1 MRPVGPLVSK
11 ITRPRPPGGL
21 VARSR
26 LVDRLG
32 SSDAPVWW
40 LAAPAGA
47 GKTTLLL
54 QALAKSPTDVA
65 WLTVDPADDDPVRF
79 WGHVAA
85 ALDPDTAEPLL
96 DLLDPADLQPAIDA
110 VLLAIEQRDR
120 PLRLVLD
127 DLHEL
132 SDPSTLE
139 ALGRLLLRPPP
150 NLTVVVVTRTAL
162 RLPLARLRAA
172 GAVVEIT
179 EDDLAFDVAEVA
191 ALFDGTLSATTVE
204 SLLERTGGW
213 ATALGLLAVSAG
225 PARTTDD
232 LLASLVGER
241 TAIADYLA
249 GEVLRALPSAVHDF
263 LVQTS
268 IVGAD
273 LAPALCDALTGRD
286 DSLAVL
292 RELTRTLRFTQQL
305 DTASDDPG
313 AATFRYH
320 PVLRGV
326 LLAEFATLPSDEQRR
341 LHRAATAWFR
351 AEGLPSGAVRHAMAA
366 GDDAAALELIVEH
379 AGPYA
384 RRGRLATVLDWL
396 SRYGLDRCRTNP
408 DLQPMAA
415 WALLNAR
422 RYDELD
428 AWLTIDDT
436 TPDDVAAH
444 LVTVATHLARH
455 RGDLGPCRRLDRCLH
470 QRRSRVLPRIEVE
483 DARHPADRG
492 RRHAPVGRNRP
503 VQGPQERARTAEAL
517 ADVHGQRAPE
527 DRFDRV
533 GHLQP
538 EGARARSFVA
548 VLACAAELLDA
559 VAGHRRP
566 VPRHELDEHEG
577 EPENVGPGPDQR
589 VIAAELL
596 RGGVVRGHEQD
607 AGPGHALLARAP
619 QLRQVEVED
628 PDRHPGLDRVPAH
641 EEVARLDVSVH
652 QAQLMRRG
660 DHLEG
665 RGHQVQDFA
674 GGPAEAPALGVEQCL
689 ERVALEPFQNDAGD
703 LDAVLERHP
712 AAAQRSDQPVVGPG
726 QSRHI
731 PADPDER
738 VPKVVLKTFGKLGQ
752 AGVALDRGPLSVAI
766 AARLV
771 HVAQRAGV
779 DEANRSPGS
788 AKCLA
793 NEAERIGVLHR
804 RQCTPGAFALRR
816 LAHPWGTKRC
826 ILRDRLAPAYA
837 RSHEEGPTNEHRTLR
852 VEHL

>member
-172 GAVVEIT
+172 GAVVETT

-455 RGDLGPCRRLDRCLH
+455 RGDLAESVRLGGRAVEIATPVVRSGAVDALSVALLLAGDGDDDLACQAIDLGRATLTEQSVISGLMVRAFLATEPGPAEPDLDAAAALAREALGRVDGAAAERFH
-470 QRRSRVLPRIEVE
+470 QPHLAWLALGRVALAEGRVG
-483 DARHPADRG
+483 DAAAAADRAIAIAAAG
-492 RRHAPVGRNRP
+492 REPLIGVVAAGDAAIAAHAAGDQAAAAEHLRRADELLASLPTVAEPLEARVRAARAATRFARAVEGAAPVALS
-503 VQGPQERARTAEAL
+503 ER
-517 ADVHGQRAPE
+517 
-527 DRFDRV
+527 
-533 GHLQP
+533 
-538 EGARARSFVA
+538 EGA
-548 VLACAAELLDA
+548 VLALLPHRLPRRELA
-559 VAGHRRP
+559 
-566 VPRHELDEHEG
+566 
-577 EPENVGPGPDQR
+577 
-589 VIAAELL
+589 
-596 RGGVVRGHEQD
+596 
-607 AGPGHALLARAP
+607 
-619 QLRQVEVED
+619 
-628 PDRHPGLDRVPAH
+628 
-641 EEVARLDVSVH
+641 
-652 QAQLMRRG
+652 AQLFVSENTVKTQLTSIR
-660 DHLEG
+660 HK
-665 RGHQVQDFA
+665 
-674 GGPAEAPALGVEQCL
+674 LGVPPGGDIVDHAREL
-689 ERVALEPFQNDAGD
+689 GLLPAG
-703 LDAVLERHP
+703 
-712 AAAQRSDQPVVGPG
+712 
-726 QSRHI
+726 
-731 PADPDER
+731 
-738 VPKVVLKTFGKLGQ
+738 
-752 AGVALDRGPLSVAI
+752 
-766 AARLV
+766 
-771 HVAQRAGV
+771 
-779 DEANRSPGS
+779 
-788 AKCLA
+788 
-793 NEAERIGVLHR
+793 
-804 RQCTPGAFALRR
+804 
-816 LAHPWGTKRC
+816 
-826 ILRDRLAPAYA
+826 
-837 RSHEEGPTNEHRTLR
+837 
-852 VEHL
+852 